1 MQKTSENTLENDRSL
16 RHDKDTVIRI
26 NREFKNMMRVPDSV
40 NFTDDHLDH
49 AADCIDL
56 PVEKVLTCIDDM
68 NNEITALAFFA
79 SETWRLLVDAGE
91 RPANGEFAIRT
102 APLLRR
108 ITSLSE
114 RVGSILAGL
123 DIDAELNTFNQ
134 ARSRQSR

>member
-1 MQKTSENTLENDRSL
+1 MQKVPENTLDNGRSL
-16 RHDKDTVIRI
+16 RHDTETVVRI
-26 NREFKNMMRVPDSV
+26 NHDFKNMMRVPDSV

-56 PVEKVLTCIDDM
+56 PVEKVLTCVDDM

-79 SETWRLLVDAGE
+79 SETWRLMVDAGE
-91 RPANGEFAIRT
+91 RPATGEFAVRT

-108 ITSLSE
+108 ITALSE

-123 DIDAELNTFNQ
+123 DIDAELNTYNRVR
-134 ARSRQSR
+134 ARRSR